1 MRILAAAIL
10 LALAPATL
18 AVAQAQPSPPVSMT
32 EEGIAI
38 GGYDAVSYF
47 VEGEPVR
54 GSAGFEYRWNGAIWR
69 FASAGTRD
77 RFAANADAFA
87 PQFGG
92 YCAWAVS
99 QNYIAPGDP
108 KVWRIV
114 DGRLYLNFNA
124 RAKELW
130 EADLAG
136 AIARGKAN
144 WPAVLETADNR

>member
-1 MRILAAAIL
+1 MRIIIAAIL
-10 LALAPATL
+10 LALVPTVGTSAAPAS
-18 AVAQAQPSPPVSMT
+18 APPVSVS
-32 EEGIAI
+32 EEGLAI

-47 VEGEPVR
+47 SEGGPVA
-54 GSAGFEYRWNGAIWR
+54 GSAAFEYRWNGALWR
-69 FASAGTRD
+69 FASADARD
-77 RFAANADAFA
+77 RFVADPAAFA

-114 DGRLYLNFNA
+114 DGRLYLNYNQ

-130 EADLAG
+130 EADISAS
-136 AIARGKAN
+136 IERGKAN
-144 WPAVLETADNR
+144 WPAVLEKAENR

>member
-1 MRILAAAIL
+1 MRTIVMAIL
-10 LALAPATL
+10 LALVSTVGASAAPAS
-18 AVAQAQPSPPVSMT
+18 APPVSVS
-32 EEGIAI
+32 EEGLAI

-47 VEGEPVR
+47 SDGGPIA
-54 GSAGFEYRWNGAIWR
+54 GSAAFEYRWNGALWR
-69 FASAGTRD
+69 FASADARD
-77 RFAANADAFA
+77 RFVADPAAFA

-114 DGRLYLNFNA
+114 DGRLYLNYNL

-136 AIARGKAN
+136 SIERGMAN
-144 WPAVLETADNR
+144 WPTVLEKAGNR

>member
-1 MRILAAAIL
+1 MRMIIAAIV
-10 LALAPATL
+10 LASASTVGTSAAPAS
-18 AVAQAQPSPPVSMT
+18 APPVSMS
-32 EEGIAI
+32 EEGLAI

-47 VEGEPVR
+47 SDGGPIA
-54 GSAGFEYRWNGAIWR
+54 GSAAFEYRWNGALWR
-69 FASAGTRD
+69 FASANARD
-77 RFAANADAFA
+77 RFAADPAAFA

-114 DGRLYLNFNA
+114 DGRLYLNYNQ

-130 EADLAG
+130 EADLA
-136 AIARGKAN
+136 ASIDRSKAN
-144 WPAVLETADNR
+144 WPTVLEKADNR